1 MRAGRLALAALAAL
15 AAGGWVVSAGSI
27 SRIDGPATA
36 SVGASPVFTGTPAS
50 VITVNDVGAIDTEVV
65 LAASALVRST
75 GGEVGLGRSAMLGMV
90 RVTRGG
96 VPVLNAPSG
105 LRYPMSVSALPEHAV
120 IALMGPGVSSGLDAG
135 RMVMGETSAGLHGI
149 VAGDV
154 VELIA
159 FNGSVVSLAVS
170 SVVPDSVV
178 RGTEIL
184 VDLDAAGRLGMSRDT
199 YVIGWNVD
207 RGAFQAGYL
216 AGPLANRRETKVR
229 RSWDAP
235 DPDSTL
241 STARVKQQLG
251 IPAYVVRGDGTVG
264 IDDGWVAANLPGER
278 LLLNESIRIRARCHN
293 GVNDALRAAL
303 AEIAASGRAAAVNV
317 TNSNRY
323 GGCFQARFNRI
334 AGDIGILSRHTWGMA
349 LDINT
354 ADNCQG
360 CRPVLD
366 CDVVRTFRR
375 HGFAWGGTFTRP
387 DGMHF
392 EWVGE
397 PRDQLEY
404 PSLYCPNIVTAPPP
418 ADPVD
423 DAVDLDPG
431 GDGGG
436 EVSEASLPGTEAEML
451 HLPDATIWALR

>member
-1 MRAGRLALAALAAL
+1 M
-15 AAGGWVVSAGSI
+15 SAGSI

-50 VITVNDVGAIDTEVV
+50 IITVNDVGAIDTEVV

-170 SVVPDSVV
+170 SVVADSVV

-216 AGPLANRRETKVR
+216 AGSLGSRPETKVR

-251 IPAYVVRGDGTVG
+251 IPAYVV
-264 IDDGWVAANLPGER
+264 
-278 LLLNESIRIRARCHN
+278 
-293 GVNDALRAAL
+293 
-303 AEIAASGRAAAVNV
+303 
-317 TNSNRY
+317 
-323 GGCFQARFNRI
+323 
-334 AGDIGILSRHTWGMA
+334 
-349 LDINT
+349 
-354 ADNCQG
+354 
-360 CRPVLD
+360 
-366 CDVVRTFRR
+366 
-375 HGFAWGGTFTRP
+375 
-387 DGMHF
+387 
-392 EWVGE
+392 
-397 PRDQLEY
+397 
-404 PSLYCPNIVTAPPP
+404 
-418 ADPVD
+418 
-423 DAVDLDPG
+423 
-431 GDGGG
+431 
-436 EVSEASLPGTEAEML
+436 
-451 HLPDATIWALR
+451 

>member
-1 MRAGRLALAALAAL
+1 VVAA
-15 AAGGWVVSAGSI
+15 SGSTT
-27 SRIDGPATA
+27 RIDGPATA
-36 SVGASPVFTGTPAS
+36 SAVASVVFTDAPAS
-50 VITVNDVGAIDTEVV
+50 VITVNDVGAIDAEVV
-65 LAASALVRST
+65 SAASALVRST

-96 VPVLNAPSG
+96 VPVLNAPPG
-105 LRYPMSVSALPEHAV
+105 LRYPMSVTALPEHAV
-120 IALMGPGVSSGLDAG
+120 IGLMGPTVSAGLDAG
-135 RMVMGETSAGLHGI
+135 RMVMGATSAGLHGI

-170 SVVPDSVV
+170 SVVSDTVV

-184 VDLDAAGRLGMSRDT
+184 VGLDAAGRLGMSRDT
-199 YVIGWNVD
+199 YVIGWDVD
-207 RGAFQAGYL
+207 RGAFQAGYA
-216 AGPLANRRETKVR
+216 AGPLAGRRETKVR

-241 STARVKQQLG
+241 STARVKQLLG
-251 IPAYVVRGDGTVG
+251 VPAYVVRGDGTVG

-278 LLLNESIRIRARCHN
+278 LLLNESIRVRARCHH
-293 GVNDALRAAL
+293 GINDALRAAL
-303 AEIAASGRAAAVNV
+303 AEVAAAGRAASIDV
-317 TNSNRY
+317 TNANRY

-334 AGDIGILSRHTWGMA
+334 AGDIGILSRHTWGIA
-349 LDINT
+349 FDTNT

-360 CRPVLD
+360 CVPALD
-366 CDVVRTFRR
+366 CEVVRIFRR

-404 PSLYCPNIVTAPPP
+404 PSLYCPNVVTAPPAP
-418 ADPVD
+418 DGD
-423 DAVDLDPG
+423 DA
-431 GDGGG
+431 G
-436 EVSEASLPGTEAEML
+436 EVSEASVDGAGRSDELL

>member
-1 MRAGRLALAALAAL
+1 
-15 AAGGWVVSAGSI
+15 
-27 SRIDGPATA
+27 
-36 SVGASPVFTGTPAS
+36 
-50 VITVNDVGAIDTEVV
+50 
-65 LAASALVRST
+65 
-75 GGEVGLGRSAMLGMV
+75 
-90 RVTRGG
+90 
-96 VPVLNAPSG
+96 
-105 LRYPMSVSALPEHAV
+105 
-120 IALMGPGVSSGLDAG
+120 
-135 RMVMGETSAGLHGI
+135 MGETSAGLHGI

-170 SVVPDSVV
+170 SVVADSVV

-184 VDLDAAGRLGMSRDT
+184 VDLDAARRLGMSRDT

-251 IPAYVVRGDGTVG
+251 IPAYVVRGDGSVG

-293 GVNDALRAAL
+293 GINDALRAAL

-317 TNSNRY
+317 TNTNRY

-334 AGDIGILSRHTWGMA
+334 AGDIGILSRHTWGLA
-349 LDINT
+349 LGRCSTAMWFAPSGVTGSLGAAPSPDPTACTSNGWGSHAINLST
-354 ADNCQG
+354 P
-360 CRPVLD
+360 RST
-366 CDVVRTFRR
+366 VRTSSPLHRR
-375 HGFAWGGTFTRP
+375 PIRPTTR
-387 DGMHF
+387 
-392 EWVGE
+392 WTLIRV
-397 PRDQLEY
+397 
-404 PSLYCPNIVTAPPP
+404 VTAAARCRRPH
-418 ADPVD
+418 
-423 DAVDLDPG
+423 
-431 GDGGG
+431 
-436 EVSEASLPGTEAEML
+436 SRASRSRCSTFPMRPSG
-451 HLPDATIWALR
+451 PFGSLRACHIAS